1 MFSETDFGTTKINGV
16 VEKCLLKAVEALD
29 ISRDDVSLAAIY
41 ETYTTQTN
49 VQDSDGSPTNSQ
61 SHKQGNISK

>member
-29 ISRDDVSLAAIY
+29 ISRDDVSLAAICNH
-41 ETYTTQTN
+41 N
-49 VQDSDGSPTNSQ
+49 VELFGRP
-61 SHKQGNISK
+61 